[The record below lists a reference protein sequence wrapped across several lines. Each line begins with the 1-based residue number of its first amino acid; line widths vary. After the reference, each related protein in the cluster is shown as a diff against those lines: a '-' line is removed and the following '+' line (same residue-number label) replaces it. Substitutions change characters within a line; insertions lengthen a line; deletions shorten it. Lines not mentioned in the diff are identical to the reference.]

1 MRLYGGYKNQFG
13 PQTKNLASIVRG
25 FKTGVTINAR
35 QIDPDFAWQT
45 NYHDH
50 IIRNEKSFQKISD
63 YIIDNPLKWDED
75 TFHPNN
81 QKAKK

>member
-1 MRLYGGYKNQFG
+1 LRLYGEYKNQFG

-35 QIDPDFAWQT
+35 QINPDFAWQT

-50 IIRNEKSFQKISD
+50 IIRNEKSFQNISD
-63 YIIDNPLKWDED
+63 YIINNPLKWNED

-81 QKAKK
+81 HKTKK